1 MGSKNSQEYWKK
13 RFEKDKAG
21 QVNRTEDYIR
31 KKQQAYYQKAEEEI
45 RREIEKLYQ
54 RFSDEENITLAQAK
68 EKIRGADFKKIDF
81 HAMVQESLKLFRELK
96 GKDQLPGDVVARM
109 EQQHMDLE
117 KKINLYAR
125 RGEISYLELKCL
137 DIDRILLGLYD
148 RNQVGIYDHLK
159 SEWEDAYY
167 RQIFNTQQH
176 IGFGKDFIRP
186 NEKAVRRAVLNRY
199 DKKDYSKRLY
209 AHCHT
214 FSQDFRENLTIGL
227 IRGENLDKMA
237 GRIHKRMG
245 VAQSAAKRLVRTET
259 AYVFEQATMEAY
271 RQCGI
276 EWYEF
281 LATLDNKT
289 TPQCQRLDGKHF
301 KVEDA
306 RPGENCPPM
315 HPNCRSTTVC
325 WFSGEEEKKARTQRI
340 AKDENGHYYQVSAGL
355 TYKQWEAAY
364 GMREFRYQGEGNLG
378 DTIKRV
384 VNIQKIVLPM
394 SRKVKNV
401 LKDVTIRQ
409 GDKNANRYSPSS
421 KTIYFNTN
429 ATKDIM
435 EHEIGHAIEETLFD
449 AEKVRSLKQKLT
461 QGLTV
466 KDIRKVKGDDGTGR
480 EQDIFVLKNAE
491 LIDIYQGRI
500 YAESKEE
507 CVDAQGNIDVDKM
520 GEFISVAY
528 RYYMDYPGIMQIRF
542 PEMYQLVK
550 ESVE

>member
-340 AKDENGHYYQVSAGL
+340 AKDENGHYYQVSADL

-364 GMREFRYQGEGNLG
+364 GMREFKYQGEGKIT
-378 DTIKRV
+378 DRMKQAAQIHSV
-384 VNIQKIVLPM
+384 VAPM
-394 SRKVKNV
+394 SRKVKDA

-409 GDKNANRYSPSS
+409 DGKSENGYSPASR
-421 KTIYFNTN
+421 TIYLSRD
-429 ATKDIM
+429 ASKKII
-435 EHEIGHAIEETLFD
+435 EHEIGHAVEEKLFD
-449 AEKVRSLKQKLT
+449 GEKVREFKRQLVS
-461 QGLTV
+461 GLTV
-466 KDIRKVKGDDGTGR
+466 EDVRVVKGETGNGRKKDIYVIKSSD
-480 EQDIFVLKNAE
+480 

-500 YAESKEE
+500 YADRKED
-507 CVDAQGNIDVDKM
+507 CVDADGNIDIDRM
-520 GEFISVAY
+520 EEFISVAFQ
-528 RYYMDYPGIMQIRF
+528 YYQDFPWIMRKRF
-542 PEMYQLVK
+542 PAMYKLVE

>member
-199 DKKDYSKRLY
+199 DKK
-209 AHCHT
+209 
-214 FSQDFRENLTIGL
+214 
-227 IRGENLDKMA
+227 
-237 GRIHKRMG
+237 
-245 VAQSAAKRLVRTET
+245 
-259 AYVFEQATMEAY
+259 
-271 RQCGI
+271 
-276 EWYEF
+276 
-281 LATLDNKT
+281 T
-289 TPQCQRLDGKHF
+289 TPKGCTPTAILF
-301 KVEDA
+301 
-306 RPGENCPPM
+306 P
-315 HPNCRSTTVC
+315 
-325 WFSGEEEKKARTQRI
+325 RT
-340 AKDENGHYYQVSAGL
+340 
-355 TYKQWEAAY
+355 
-364 GMREFRYQGEGNLG
+364 LG
-378 DTIKRV
+378 RT
-384 VNIQKIVLPM
+384 
-394 SRKVKNV
+394 
-401 LKDVTIRQ
+401 
-409 GDKNANRYSPSS
+409 
-421 KTIYFNTN
+421 
-429 ATKDIM
+429 
-435 EHEIGHAIEETLFD
+435 
-449 AEKVRSLKQKLT
+449 
-461 QGLTV
+461 
-466 KDIRKVKGDDGTGR
+466 
-480 EQDIFVLKNAE
+480 
-491 LIDIYQGRI
+491 
-500 YAESKEE
+500 
-507 CVDAQGNIDVDKM
+507 
-520 GEFISVAY
+520 
-528 RYYMDYPGIMQIRF
+528 
-542 PEMYQLVK
+542 
-550 ESVE
+550 

>member
-137 DIDRILLGLYD
+137 DIDRILLGLYG

-364 GMREFRYQGEGNLG
+364 GMREFKYQGEGKIT
-378 DTIKRV
+378 DRMKQAAQIHSV
-384 VNIQKIVLPM
+384 VAPM
-394 SRKVKNV
+394 SRKVKDA

-409 GDKNANRYSPSS
+409 DGKSENGYSPASR
-421 KTIYFNTN
+421 TIYLSRD
-429 ATKDIM
+429 ASKKII
-435 EHEIGHAIEETLFD
+435 EHEIGHAVEEKLFD
-449 AEKVRSLKQKLT
+449 GEKVREFKRQLVS
-461 QGLTV
+461 GLTV
-466 KDIRKVKGDDGTGR
+466 EDVRVVKGDKGNGR
-480 EQDIFVLKNAE
+480 EKDIYVIKSPD

-500 YAESKEE
+500 YADRKED
-507 CVDAQGNIDVDKM
+507 CVDADGNIDIDRM
-520 GEFISVAY
+520 EEFISVAFQ
-528 RYYMDYPGIMQIRF
+528 YYQDFPWIMRKRF
-542 PEMYQLVK
+542 PAMYKFVE

>member
-1 MGSKNSQEYWKK
+1 MGSKNSREYWKK

-31 KKQQAYYQKAEEEI
+31 KKQQCYYQKAEDEI
-45 RREIEKLYQ
+45 RKEIEKLYEG
-54 RFSDEENITLAQAK
+54 FADAENITLAEAK
-68 EKIRGADFKKIDF
+68 KRIRGADFKKVDF

-148 RNQVGIYDHLK
+148 QNQVGIYDHLK

-167 RQIFNTQQH
+167 RQIYNTQQH

-186 NEKAVRRAVLNRY
+186 NEKAVKRAVLNRY

-214 FSQDFRENLTIGL
+214 FSQDFKENLTVGL

-301 KVEDA
+301 KVGDA
-306 RPGENCPPM
+306 MPGENCPPM

-340 AKDENGHYYQVSAGL
+340 AKDENGHYYQVSADL

-364 GMREFRYQGEGNLG
+364 GMREFKYHGEGKIT
-378 DTIKRV
+378 DRMKRAAQIRSV
-384 VNIQKIVLPM
+384 IAPM
-394 SRKVKNV
+394 SRKVKDA

-409 GDKNANRYSPSS
+409 DGKSENGYSPASR
-421 KTIYFNTN
+421 TIYLNTD
-429 ATKDIM
+429 ASKKII
-435 EHEIGHAIEETLFD
+435 EHEIGHAVEEKLFD
-449 AEKVRSLKQKLT
+449 EEKVRELKRQLVS
-461 QGLTV
+461 GLTIEDV
-466 KDIRKVKGDDGTGR
+466 RVVKGDKGNGR
-480 EQDIFVLKNAE
+480 EKDIYVIKSPD

-500 YAESKEE
+500 YADRKED
-507 CVDAQGNIDVDKM
+507 CVDADGNIDIDRM
-520 GEFISVAY
+520 EEFISVAFQ
-528 RYYMDYPGIMQIRF
+528 YYQDFPWIMRRRF
-542 PEMYQLVK
+542 PDMYKLVK

>member
-186 NEKAVRRAVLNRY
+186 NEKAVRRSVLNRY

-340 AKDENGHYYQVSAGL
+340 AKDENGHYYQVSADL

-364 GMREFRYQGEGNLG
+364 GMREFKYQGEGKIT
-378 DTIKRV
+378 DRMKQAAQIHSV
-384 VNIQKIVLPM
+384 VAPM
-394 SRKVKNV
+394 SRKVKDA

-409 GDKNANRYSPSS
+409 DGKSENGYSPASR
-421 KTIYFNTN
+421 TIYLSRD
-429 ATKDIM
+429 ASKKII
-435 EHEIGHAIEETLFD
+435 EHEIGHAVEEKLFD
-449 AEKVRSLKQKLT
+449 GEKVREFKRQLVS
-461 QGLTV
+461 GLTV
-466 KDIRKVKGDDGTGR
+466 EDVRVVKGDKGNGR
-480 EQDIFVLKNAE
+480 EKDIYVIKSPD

-500 YAESKEE
+500 YADRKED
-507 CVDAQGNIDVDKM
+507 CVDADGNIDIDRM
-520 GEFISVAY
+520 EEFISVAFQ
-528 RYYMDYPGIMQIRF
+528 YYQDFPWIMRKRF
-542 PEMYQLVK
+542 PAMYKFVE

>member
-364 GMREFRYQGEGNLG
+364 GMREFKYQGEGKIT
-378 DTIKRV
+378 DRMKQAAQIHSV
-384 VNIQKIVLPM
+384 VAPM
-394 SRKVKNV
+394 SRKVKDV

-409 GDKNANRYSPSS
+409 GGKSENGYSPASR
-421 KTIYFNTN
+421 TIYLSRD
-429 ATKDIM
+429 ASKKII
-435 EHEIGHAIEETLFD
+435 EHEIGHAVEEKLFD
-449 AEKVRSLKQKLT
+449 GEKVREFKRQLVS
-461 QGLTV
+461 GLTIEDV
-466 KDIRKVKGDDGTGR
+466 RVVKGETGNGRKKDIYVIKSSD
-480 EQDIFVLKNAE
+480 

-500 YAESKEE
+500 YADRKED
-507 CVDAQGNIDVDKM
+507 CVDADGNIDIDRM
-520 GEFISVAY
+520 EEFISVAFQ
-528 RYYMDYPGIMQIRF
+528 YYQDFPWIMRKRF
-542 PEMYQLVK
+542 PAMYKLVE